1 MEEYYEIDNLSK
13 SIGTPFYLCEEDN
26 FIANYQNICQAF
38 QSRYKNFILG
48 YSYKTN
54 YLPYL
59 CNIVKNFG
67 GYAEVVSR
75 LEYDLALAVGQ
86 DPSRIIFNGPLK
98 SFPDVE
104 LAIENNSILNI
115 DSWYELDFVE
125 EIAKQ
130 NPTKPVQIGLRI
142 NFNFSD
148 EEGRSHIQSGLA
160 TGRFGFAIDEPNF
173 SQVVS
178 KIRQFPN
185 IVVNCL
191 HGHTSTSTRQVWVY
205 EKITR
210 TLCDLAA
217 AYFEKT
223 VNFIDIGGGIFG
235 KVPEVMKSG
244 PTPSFDDYAE
254 AVCKI
259 MTSHSWV
266 KENSPYL
273 ILEPGVSIVA
283 DSLSFITKIIDI
295 KTVNNKN
302 FSLVDGSIY
311 NIKPSMHSI
320 NHPFKIVKEFKDDRQ
335 IVTNFVG
342 YTCMEK
348 DYLLKD
354 VACEAPEKGDFL
366 KIYNV
371 GAYTIVM
378 TPPFINSAPPIVV
391 KIGDQFKVIR
401 ARQSFDDFFKNYLIE
416 MD

>member
-1 MEEYYEIDNLSK
+1 MEEYSEISKLSK
-13 SIGTPFYLCEEDN
+13 LFGTPLYIFEESN
-26 FIANYQNICQAF
+26 FVSNYQQICKAF
-38 QSRYKNFILG
+38 QSRYDKFILG

-59 CNIVKNFG
+59 CNIVKKFG
-67 GYAEVVSR
+67 GHAEVVSR
-75 LEYDLALAVGQ
+75 LEYDLALAIGQ
-86 DPSRIIFNGPLK
+86 DPSKIIFNGPLK
-98 SFPDVE
+98 SFFDVE
-104 LAIENNSILNI
+104 LAINNNSILNI

-125 EIAKQ
+125 EVAKR

-148 EEGRSHIQSGLA
+148 NEGKSHIQSGLS
-160 TGRFGFAIDEPNF
+160 TGRFGFAIDEANF

-178 KIRQFPN
+178 KIRQSPN
-185 IVVNCL
+185 IFVNCL
-191 HGHTSTSTRQVWVY
+191 HGHTSTSTREVWVY

-217 AYFEKT
+217 AYFENT
-223 VNFIDIGGGIFG
+223 VKFIDIGGGIFG
-235 KVPEVMKSG
+235 KVPEVMKSR
-244 PTPSFDDYAE
+244 PTPSFDDYAD

-266 KENSPYL
+266 NKKQPYL

-283 DSLSFITKIIDI
+283 DALSFITKIIDV
-295 KTVNNKN
+295 KTVNDKV
-302 FSLVDGSIY
+302 FYLVDGSIY
-311 NIKPSMHSI
+311 NIKPSMHAI
-320 NHPFKIVKEFKDDRQ
+320 NHPFKVIKNNTTNGQ
-335 IVTNFVG
+335 IITNFVG

-366 KIYNV
+366 KVDNV

-378 TPPFINSAPPIVV
+378 TPPFINAAPPIVV
-391 KIGDQFKVIR
+391 KIDDQYKVIR
-401 ARQSFDDFFKNYLIE
+401 ARQSFEDFFKNYFIE